1 MAESERQVNRSCSIA
16 ALWVAAVCGGICLL
30 GLAGAFGILSRWMY
44 FYAFTIILPI
54 LAVVAYAKWR
64 NYRGVAVKHLM
75 IVAAAAVA
83 ASMSVPSL
91 FGFFLMPL
99 PIVVAGRYFSRPFV
113 WHTYANVLLLAFVM
127 TIPHAYYGIPSY
139 PLCDEARETLRLFL
153 DGQFDPRHYWRYLV
167 LYCYPSFAIGLGFF
181 AITVSRLCRDHLDM
195 LHHQAKERAR
205 LADVEKGLMLAATAN
220 VISSQLSPSSP
231 SSQPF
236 QPDVSSWSMQAIA
249 DCISR
254 CKARAAADPDF
265 AALVER
271 NPAQAIREVLL

>member
-1 MAESERQVNRSCSIA
+1 MSDTLAEVMAESERRVNRSCSIA
-16 ALWVAAVCGGICLL
+16 ALWVAAVCGVICLL
-30 GLAGAFGILSRWMY
+30 GLAGAFGISSRWMC
-44 FYAFTIILPI
+44 FYAFTVILPI

-64 NYRGVAVKHLM
+64 SFRGAAVKHLM
-75 IVAAAAVA
+75 IAAAAAVA
-83 ASMSVPSL
+83 ASMSVPTL

-113 WHTYANVLLLAFVM
+113 WHTYVNVLLLTFVM
-127 TIPHAYYGIPSY
+127 TIPHAYYGVPSY

-167 LYCYPSFAIGLGFF
+167 VYCYPSFAVGLGFF
-181 AITVSRLCRDHLDM
+181 AITVSRLCKDHLDA
-195 LHHQAKERAR
+195 LQRQAREKAR

-220 VISSQLSPSSP
+220 VL
-231 SSQPF
+231 SSQPS
-236 QPDVSSWSMQAIA
+236 QPDVSSWSMQKIA

-271 NPAQAIREVLL
+271 NPTQAIREVQS